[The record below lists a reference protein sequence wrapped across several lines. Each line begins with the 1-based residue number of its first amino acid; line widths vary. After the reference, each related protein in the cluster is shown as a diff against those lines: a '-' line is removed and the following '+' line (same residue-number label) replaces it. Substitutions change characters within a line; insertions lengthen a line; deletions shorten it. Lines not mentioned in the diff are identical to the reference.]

1 MISRMISR
9 RTLIAGAT
17 ALGLAEPALAKPDDL
32 TLPPL
37 LPALRPLAL
46 TLSDAT
52 ATTLG
57 DHLAEGRATV
67 ISLWATWCGPC
78 ANEATHLTELRR
90 KVSADQLQ
98 IAGINIDTKRD
109 EAKIANFLKRS
120 KVNFT
125 QLRGDPQAT
134 YLAFN
139 GQMPITLPRLYIF
152 TPAGAPT
159 HVFGRYNGNST
170 LKAIDAA
177 IDAAIKTRT
186 AS

>member
-1 MISRMISR
+1 MISR
-9 RTLIAGAT
+9 RAVLIGAGIFGT
-17 ALGLAEPALAKPDDL
+17 IGPAFAKADDL
-32 TLPPL
+32 TPPPPL
-37 LPALRPLAL
+37 TDLHKLAL
-46 TLSDAT
+46 TQPDGS

-57 DHLAEGRATV
+57 NSLAPGRATA

-78 ANEATHLTELRR
+78 SMEASHLADLRSR
-90 KVSADQLQ
+90 ISADRLE

-109 EAKIANFLKRS
+109 EAKIAAFLKRA

-125 QLRGDPQAT
+125 QLRGEPQPT

-139 GQMPITLPRLYIF
+139 GQMPITLPRLYVF

-159 HVFGRYNGNST
+159 RVFGRYNGNAT

-177 IDAAIKTRT
+177 IDAAIK
-186 AS
+186 S

>member
-1 MISRMISR
+1 M
-9 RTLIAGAT
+9 IAGAV
-17 ALGLAEPALAKPDDL
+17 ALGLAEPAFAKPDDL
-32 TLPPL
+32 TLPPPL
-37 LPALRPLAL
+37 TDLRGLAL
-46 TLSDAT
+46 TQSDGAP
-52 ATTLG
+52 TTLG
-57 DHLAEGRATV
+57 ANLAAGRATV

-78 ANEATHLTELRR
+78 ANEASHLADLRR

-109 EAKIANFLKRS
+109 EAKIANFLKRA

-159 HVFGRYNGNST
+159 RVFGRYNGNAT
-170 LKAIDAA
+170 LKAIDAT
-177 IDAAIKTRT
+177 IDAAIKART
-186 AS
+186 